1 MKRLSLTFVALSL
14 IWMSCQKEDQG
25 TEPAPLPVP
34 RSFEDLQVSSQFDW
48 RTQADFSL
56 VVEGLKSLDYAPS
69 QILSITDERGAVVYR
84 YRMAMNQDRRLSF
97 QAPAANRRMTV
108 KFGSIEKEVVFSGNE
123 GQFDFIPA
131 VDNSD
136 LDPSDR

>member
-1 MKRLSLTFVALSL
+1 MKRLSLGLVAFSL
-14 IWMSCQKEDQG
+14 ILMSCQKEEISTD
-25 TEPAPLPVP
+25 PAPLPSP
-34 RSFEDLQVSSQFDW
+34 ESFQDLRVSNQFDW